1 MFAMAAFVVTL
12 LTAFVAQA
20 SPAPAPVASL
30 APAPKASP
38 APAPEPMEGTP
49 APAEGSPAPSV
60 AVPPPPGVQFQP
72 PLENGAC
79 LDSIRAVPNV
89 LQGPSSRGMQI
100 VRIDQ
105 VVSTATMLPG
115 EIIGFLYT
123 TQDGGTWLGQ
133 RTRDYQSAA
142 DATAI
147 NRVLAA
153 ARVAGSDVGEFP
165 PTSLYG
171 VPTKHQQIFR
181 VQMPAGEYSTLRI
194 ALVPC
199 VIWPSDRQLPDPPM

>member
-1 MFAMAAFVVTL
+1 MFAIAFAFAASAVT
-12 LTAFVAQA
+12 VAQA
-20 SPAPAPVASL
+20 SPAPSPEAPPPV
-30 APAPKASP
+30 PAVQT
-38 APAPEPMEGTP
+38 PMP
-49 APAEGSPAPSV
+49 P
-60 AVPPPPGVQFQP
+60 AVPAQP

-89 LQGPSSRGMQI
+89 LQSPASRGMQI

-115 EIIGFLYT
+115 EVIGFLYT
-123 TQDGGTWLGQ
+123 TQDGSTWLGQ
-133 RTRDYQSAA
+133 RSKEYQSAA

-153 ARVAGSDVGEFP
+153 THVAGYDVSEFP

-171 VPTKHQQIFR
+171 VPTKHQQLFR
-181 VQMPAGEYSTLRI
+181 VQMPASNDERLRV

-199 VIWPSDRQLPDPPM
+199 VVWPEGRPLPDPTV

>member
-1 MFAMAAFVVTL
+1 M
-12 LTAFVAQA
+12 
-20 SPAPAPVASL
+20 
-30 APAPKASP
+30 
-38 APAPEPMEGTP
+38 
-49 APAEGSPAPSV
+49 
-60 AVPPPPGVQFQP
+60 PPPPGVQFQP

-89 LQGPSSRGMQI
+89 LQGPTSPGMQI

-115 EIIGFLYT
+115 EVIGFLYT
-123 TQDGGTWLGQ
+123 TQDGSTWLGQ
-133 RTRDYQSAA
+133 RTKDYQSAA

-153 ARVAGSDVGEFP
+153 AHVAGYDVSEFP

-171 VPTKHQQIFR
+171 VPTKRPQLFR
-181 VQMPAGEYSTLRI
+181 VQMPASEYATLRI

-199 VIWPSDRQLPDPPM
+199 VIWPSTRPLPDPPT

>member
-1 MFAMAAFVVTL
+1 M
-12 LTAFVAQA
+12 
-20 SPAPAPVASL
+20 
-30 APAPKASP
+30 
-38 APAPEPMEGTP
+38 
-49 APAEGSPAPSV
+49 
-60 AVPPPPGVQFQP
+60 PPPPGVQFQP

-79 LDSIRAVPNV
+79 LDSIRAVPDV

-115 EIIGFLYT
+115 EVIGFLYT
-123 TQDGGTWLGQ
+123 P
-133 RTRDYQSAA
+133 RTARRGWASAPKDYQSAA

-147 NRVLAA
+147 NHVLAA
-153 ARVAGSDVGEFP
+153 AHGAGYDVSEFP

-171 VPTKHQQIFR
+171 VPTKRQQLFR
-181 VQMPAGEYSTLRI
+181 VQMPAAEYATLRI

-199 VIWPSDRQLPDPPM
+199 VVWPSTRPLPDPQRKVAPGASEC